1 MDTDSVN
8 FNLASRGT
16 DLQKEVLFANFN
28 QDCNALAIAT
38 KERYCIYALSN
49 IEKIELLYDNTE
61 TDTEVCLF
69 DRFFST
75 ALVVF
80 TSLKSPKK
88 LKVCNFMKEKNR
100 KEIRNLHYSNSIL
113 ALKFNRS
120 QLIVLLENSIFI
132 LNIVDLKTLHTIRDT
147 PSNLRGLCCI
157 SCNNKNP
164 YFAYPGSSVS
174 GEVQLFDL
182 TKMRNLGIIKAHD
195 SPLAAMNF
203 DFTAEIIATASEK
216 GTVIRVFSVPDG
228 QKLCEFRR
236 GSMRCASIGTLAFS
250 PDSSLL
256 LVSSNTE
263 TIHIFHVDDE
273 ISRIQQESEQPSW
286 TSWLTSFTPTVVS
299 NAVHQARDYATI
311 RLPFSNL
318 RNVCAFTTIQDD
330 LYVVVVN
337 DTGHL
342 YIYNLPSESGECSLS
357 QQHQLQVGASTSI
370 ESPQVQH
377 SVENGTVVFRDDNSD
392 ES

>member
-1 MDTDSVN
+1 MDTDSINVY
-8 FNLASRGT
+8 LASRGNL
-16 DLQKEVLFANFN
+16 LQEGEVLFANFN
-28 QDCNALAIAT
+28 QDCTSLAMAT
-38 KERYCIYALSN
+38 KRGCCMYFLDTIDDV
-49 IEKIELLYDNTE
+49 KPLYDNKGNDKE
-61 TDTEVCLF
+61 ICLLVKY
-69 DRFFST
+69 FSSS
-75 ALVVF
+75 LVVF
-80 TSLKSPKK
+80 STLKSPTK
-88 LKVCNFMKEKNR
+88 LKVCNFKKGIDICNYS
-100 KEIRNLHYSNSIL
+100 YSNSIL
-113 ALKFNRS
+113 ALKLNRLR
-120 QLIVLLENSIFI
+120 LIVVLEECIHIHSITDMK
-132 LNIVDLKTLHTIRDT
+132 LLHTIEDT
-147 PSNLRGLCCI
+147 PNNHRGLCCL
-157 SCNNKNP
+157 SLNNENS
-164 YFAYPGSSVS
+164 YLAYPGSTVS
-174 GEVQLFDL
+174 GVVNFFDVN
-182 TKMRNLGIIKAHD
+182 TMSNIGTIKAHN

-203 DFTAEIIATASEK
+203 DSAATMIATASEK
-216 GTVIRVFSVPDG
+216 GTVVRVFSVPDG